1 MLKKLPVVEGPNV
14 PIDFEEGGNGA
25 DWTWTVF
32 ENDDNPEL
40 EIIANP
46 DASGANT
53 SATVAKFTARAAGN
67 PWAGVESMHGAD
79 LGTFTLDET
88 NNQIKIMV
96 WKSVISDVGIK
107 LVASSGWAQ
116 PEIKVAN
123 TLVNQWEELTFDFS
137 DYINPPDPELGMLD
151 QIVIFPD
158 YNLDGRG
165 QENIVYFDNVTF
177 NAEEVPVVE
186 GPNVPIDFEEGGN
199 GADWT
204 WTVFENDDD
213 PALEIIANPDAS
225 GINTSATVAKFTA
238 RAAGNP
244 WAGVESMH
252 GADLGTFTLDET
264 NNQIKIMVWKSV
276 ISDVGIKLVASSG
289 WAQPEIKVANT
300 LVNQWEEL
308 TFDFSDYINPP
319 DPELGMLDQIVIFP
333 DFGERRQDNV
343 VYFDNITFN
352 AEEVP
357 VVEGP
362 NVPIDFE
369 EGGNGADWTWT
380 VFENDDNPALE
391 IIANPDASG
400 INTSATVA
408 KFTAR
413 AAGNPW
419 AGVESMHG
427 ADLGTFVLD
436 ETNNQIKIM
445 VWKSVI
451 SDVGIKLVASS
462 GWAQPEI
469 KVANTLVNQWEELT
483 FDFSDYI
490 NPPDPELGMLDQI
503 VIFPDFGER
512 AGDNVVYFDNI
523 TFNALPEPTY
533 KAGWHGISSN
543 VIPENPALEVL
554 FAPVLEEM
562 TILLSTGGIFWP
574 SQNINTL
581 GDWDTYQGYKVR
593 FNAPVNYEFSGLPL
607 TDRTVTFEP
616 GFYFVP
622 VLSEGP
628 VALGDVIDLEGTAV
642 DLMFDLTNS
651 LIYWPLG
658 GIVPGVPSA
667 LETLYPGYA
676 YLAKF
681 SQTIT
686 IDFGAVPKKSSFVP
700 IMLNKPENTT
710 GWNDASS
717 TGTQHILSI
726 QASQLRAGDF
736 VGAFDAA
743 GTCVGLAQY
752 DGNSQVLALVA
763 FGNDITTQEKDGLVE
778 DEPMSFRIFRDGSEI
793 TVTAI
798 YDESLNH
805 HDGKFAENGLSIITE
820 FKMGATMIEDN
831 NEISFNVYP
840 NPATGVFTL
849 SPIAA
854 DSYDVMIT
862 NMQGQQVY
870 AAKINGKATINLTGQ
885 AKGLYFIRLSNSA
898 QTLVKKIV
906 IE

>member
-1 MLKKLPVVEGPNV
+1 VYFDNITFNAEEVPVVEGPNV

-32 ENDDNPEL
+32 ENDDDPAL

-204 WTVFENDDD
+204 WTVFENDDN
-213 PALEIIANPDAS
+213 PELEIIANPDAS

-333 DFGERRQDNV
+333 DYNLDGRGQENI
-343 VYFDNITFN
+343 VYFDNVTFN

-380 VFENDDNPALE
+380 VFENDDNPELE

-503 VIFPDFGER
+503 VIFPDYNLDGRGQE
-512 AGDNVVYFDNI
+512 NIVYFDNV
-523 TFNALPEPTY
+523 TFNAE
-533 KAGWHGISSN
+533 
-543 VIPENPALEVL
+543 EV
-554 FAPVLEEM
+554 ACSRRPQC
-562 TILLSTGGIFWP
+562 T
-574 SQNINTL
+574 
-581 GDWDTYQGYKVR
+581 
-593 FNAPVNYEFSGLPL
+593 
-607 TDRTVTFEP
+607 
-616 GFYFVP
+616 
-622 VLSEGP
+622 
-628 VALGDVIDLEGTAV
+628 
-642 DLMFDLTNS
+642 
-651 LIYWPLG
+651 
-658 GIVPGVPSA
+658 
-667 LETLYPGYA
+667 
-676 YLAKF
+676 
-681 SQTIT
+681 
-686 IDFGAVPKKSSFVP
+686 
-700 IMLNKPENTT
+700 
-710 GWNDASS
+710 
-717 TGTQHILSI
+717 H
-726 QASQLRAGDF
+726 
-736 VGAFDAA
+736 
-743 GTCVGLAQY
+743 
-752 DGNSQVLALVA
+752 
-763 FGNDITTQEKDGLVE
+763 
-778 DEPMSFRIFRDGSEI
+778 
-793 TVTAI
+793 
-798 YDESLNH
+798 
-805 HDGKFAENGLSIITE
+805 
-820 FKMGATMIEDN
+820 
-831 NEISFNVYP
+831 
-840 NPATGVFTL
+840 
-849 SPIAA
+849 
-854 DSYDVMIT
+854 
-862 NMQGQQVY
+862 
-870 AAKINGKATINLTGQ
+870 
-885 AKGLYFIRLSNSA
+885 RL
-898 QTLVKKIV
+898 
-906 IE
+906 